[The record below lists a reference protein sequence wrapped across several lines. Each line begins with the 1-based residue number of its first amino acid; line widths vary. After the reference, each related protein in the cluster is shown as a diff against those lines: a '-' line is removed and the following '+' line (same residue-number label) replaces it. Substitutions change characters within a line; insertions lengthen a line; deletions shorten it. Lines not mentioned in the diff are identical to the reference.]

1 VEAKYPALLFKQ
13 QLDAFVQKIF
23 PMMRDNVKKII
34 TPMLANCIMTPK
46 GVSRST
52 SARTG
57 SGGATESHHQSEDR
71 SMVGSERTAGR
82 GGFWAEGGRRLLE
95 GPRVLRDLGSSLCIS
110 KAAVV
115 SMRMPSFLPPDLPY
129 LPSIPGAQLA
139 ISKSWGEI
147 LGVLESLL
155 STVKEANV
163 PKTLVQVWHR
173 V

>member
-1 VEAKYPALLFKQ
+1 
-13 QLDAFVQKIF
+13 VQKIF

-95 GPRVLRDLGSSLCIS
+95 GPRVLRDLGSSLCSRDLGSSLRVS
-110 KAAVV
+110 KAAVI